1 MAVFISSVLN
11 IFDTFD
17 IADAGVDADADAEV
31 DIGVD
36 LLDLLDL
43 LEIDRVPKNEV
54 KL

>member
-11 IFDTFD
+11 TLDTFN
-17 IADAGVDADADAEV
+17 IADAGVGADAEV
-31 DIGVD
+31 NIGVD

-43 LEIDRVPKNEV
+43 LEIDRVPEDEI